1 MPSRKKKKEMCEDS
15 YTTKRGTKWPSNA
28 NNGWSKC
35 GTRNRIHRLK
45 QSSWPKKGKYCMMRR
60 PIQRL
65 FPLGVNKGNMLGNE
79 PTINCLADL
88 NTTKTSSSSKCRY
101 CQETHWPTVSTVDG
115 GGECKEINWSLYIYH
130 IEHWRTPTFK
140 RIKPLRLKRNTN
152 TFYIELD
159 VCS

>member
-1 MPSRKKKKEMCEDS
+1 MHWFTPVVLYQLSQSMCSIKRAHKRKYLQLNLFLEAAAQRKKTTPNTEQSQKFLIDQFQDAIQKKKEMCEDRF
-15 YTTKRGTKWPSNA
+15 TTKRGTKWPSDA

-45 QSSWPKKGKYCMMRR
+45 QSSWHKKGKYCMMRR

-88 NTTKTSSSSKCRY
+88 NTTKTSSSS
-101 CQETHWPTVSTVDG
+101 
-115 GGECKEINWSLYIYH
+115 
-130 IEHWRTPTFK
+130 
-140 RIKPLRLKRNTN
+140 
-152 TFYIELD
+152 
-159 VCS
+159 